1 MYIYIY
7 VCVCAWVY
15 IQYVYVCVCTIPFP
29 KNGPS
34 ALEFSCY
41 KMPQS
46 GSQFLCIK
54 TGVIA
59 CKKIMSHI
67 AVIWISLGAHPS
79 SWSFAFPLFGPLAW
93 SGVNGRS
100 LPAPVVAKCCSSRD
114 LRDGEFRLTV
124 CDQPCCPSYGTLKL
138 LSGNPNLKPFFSQA
152 FCTDT
157 VRDVPPFQKTAGQGR
172 DHRR

>member
-1 MYIYIY
+1 MYIYIF
-7 VCVCAWVY
+7 VCLY
-15 IQYVYVCVCTIPFP
+15 MYMCVCTIPFP

-124 CDQPCCPSYGTLKL
+124 CDQPCCPSYGTKTLEW
-138 LSGNPNLKPFFSQA
+138 KPQPKAIFLASFLHGYCA
-152 FCTDT
+152 
-157 VRDVPPFQKTAGQGR
+157 
-172 DHRR
+172 

>member
-1 MYIYIY
+1 MYVYICIC
-7 VCVCAWVY
+7 VCVGF
-15 IQYVYVCVCTIPFP
+15 PFP
-29 KNGPS
+29 KMDPVHWSFLVTKCRN
-34 ALEFSCY
+34 LEANFYVSRLGW
-41 KMPQS
+41 S
-46 GSQFLCIK
+46 H
-54 TGVIA
+54 V
-59 CKKIMSHI
+59 KKIISHI

-157 VRDVPPFQKTAGQGR
+157 VRDVPPFQRQPDKGETIADSKWFLYKGMVI
-172 DHRR
+172 

>member
-1 MYIYIY
+1 MC
-7 VCVCAWVY
+7 VCVWVY
-15 IQYVYVCVCTIPFP
+15 IQYIILYICVCVWFPFP
-29 KNGPS
+29 KMDPVHWSFLVTKCRN
-34 ALEFSCY
+34 LEANFYVSRLGW
-41 KMPQS
+41 S
-46 GSQFLCIK
+46 H
-54 TGVIA
+54 V
-59 CKKIMSHI
+59 KKKHI

-124 CDQPCCPSYGTLKL
+124 CDQPCCPSYGTKTLEW
-138 LSGNPNLKPFFSQA
+138 KPQPKAIFLASFLHGYCAWCS
-152 FCTDT
+152 
-157 VRDVPPFQKTAGQGR
+157 PFQKTAGQGR